1 MTKSQHYSVA
11 HVFEKLA
18 SKTRVLAEDRSG
30 SVALEYALVS
40 GGIGAGIAGVMSFVG
55 SGISEVFQPLNL
67 VLCQQLQI
75 ICLV

>member
-40 GGIGAGIAGVMSFVG
+40 GGIGVGIAGVTSFLG
-55 SGISEVFQPLNL
+55 TGIGEIFETLSFA
-67 VLCQQLQI
+67 LCRVTQI
-75 ICLV
+75 VCLM